1 VLAFPE
7 FLFVTLLSGKL
18 LHELALAGREFGG
31 DFDFER
37 DEVVAATAG
46 VYVRYTLATEFEDF
60 AALGA
65 GRNPQLQLAVDG
77 FDGNFG
83 AEGRLHHGDFGVG
96 ENVLIMPFE
105 TARFNPNMDVE
116 VAFALG

>member
-1 VLAFPE
+1 MSSRWRGVSLVGISTSSETRWSPRRLE
-7 FLFVTLLSGKL
+7 FTCG
-18 LHELALAGREFGG
+18 
-31 DFDFER
+31 
-37 DEVVAATAG
+37 
-46 VYVRYTLATEFEDF
+46 TLATEFEDF